1 MHVQGGSIRRR
12 RGKEQGTCLAI
23 AAGSSD
29 MDDDDNIVPKKGHS
43 SDDTKYVKISKTSI
57 VLWLA
62 VMVAFVGCIV
72 IELVYIILRSHPAD
86 EGPFTEKKKKNLHLL
101 LTDPINLPH
110 DLRS

>member
-1 MHVQGGSIRRR
+1 MCRVVRSEEDEE
-12 RGKEQGTCLAI
+12 KSK
-23 AAGSSD
+23 AGASLLPQDPSD

-110 DLRS
+110 ALRS

>member
-23 AAGSSD
+23 AAGSD

-72 IELVYIILRSHPAD
+72 IELV
-86 EGPFTEKKKKNLHLL
+86 LL
-101 LTDPINLPH
+101 F
-110 DLRS
+110 